1 MIKAVA
7 ASPRKQPFRKY
18 FRINWMLYVMSIPGL
33 IYVIGYKLLPLWG
46 LQLAFKDFNIFL
58 GKGILDSMAKSPWVG
73 LKYFRE
79 IFVSSQF
86 GMLLQNTLMLS
97 LMKLVI
103 LFPLPILVALMLNEV
118 QNKPFLRV
126 TQTMVYLPHF
136 LSWVVIH
143 GIFVTM
149 LSSTGMVN
157 RLLNAMQLPSINA
170 YTNPQAFRWLLIFTE
185 GWKETGW
192 SSIVYLAAL
201 TGIDPELY
209 DAAYVD
215 GAGHFKRILHV
226 TLPGILPVVSL
237 MLLLRVGN
245 ILQAG
250 SDQILAMYNASVYST
265 SDVLQ
270 TYIYRV
276 SLGKLDFSTGTA
288 LGIFESMVGF
298 VMLVSCNAISRKTTG
313 RSLW

>member
-1 MIKAVA
+1 M
-7 ASPRKQPFRKY
+7 
-18 FRINWMLYVMSIPGL
+18 
-33 IYVIGYKLLPLWG
+33 
-46 LQLAFKDFNIFL
+46 AFKDFNIFL
-58 GKGILDSMAKSPWVG
+58 GRGILDSMAKSPWVG
-73 LKYFRE
+73 LKYFQE

-86 GMLLQNTLMLS
+86 GMLLRNTLMLS

-226 TLPGILPVVSL
+226 SLPGILPVVSL

>member
-1 MIKAVA
+1 MMRTRS
-7 ASPRKQPFRKY
+7 SPGRKQPFPKY
-18 FRINWMLYVMSIPGL
+18 FCANWMLYAMSIPGL
-33 IYVIGYKLLPLWG
+33 IYVVGYKLLPLLG

-58 GKGILDSMAKSPWVG
+58 GKNILDSMAKSRWVG
-73 LKYFRE
+73 LKYFQK
-79 IFVSSQF
+79 IFASGQF
-86 GMLLQNTLMLS
+86 EMLLRNTLTIS
-97 LMKLVI
+97 LLKLVI
-103 LFPLPILVALMLNEV
+103 LFPIPIVVALMLNEV
-118 QNKPFLRV
+118 RNKPFLRT

-143 GIFVTM
+143 GIFITM
-149 LSSTGMVN
+149 LSSSGMIN
-157 RLLNAMQLPSINA
+157 RLLAALNLPPINA
-170 YTNPQAFRWLLIFTE
+170 YTNPYAFRWLLIFTE

-265 SDVLQ
+265 ADVLQ

-288 LGIFESMVGF
+288 LGIFESVVGF
-298 VMLVSCNAISRKTTG
+298 VMLVSCNAVSRKTTG

>member
-1 MIKAVA
+1 MTKTRTLP
-7 ASPRKQPFRKY
+7 SRKQPFTKY
-18 FRINWMLYVMSIPGL
+18 FRANWMLYAMSIPGL
-33 IYVIGYKLLPLWG
+33 IYIVGYKLLPLWG

-58 GKGILDSMAKSPWVG
+58 GKNILDSMSKSRWVG
-73 LKYFRE
+73 LKYFQR
-79 IFVSSQF
+79 IFASGQF
-86 GMLLQNTLMLS
+86 ETLLRNTLTIS

-103 LFPLPILVALMLNEV
+103 LFPIPILVALMLNEV
-118 QNKPFLRV
+118 RSKPFLRT

-143 GIFVTM
+143 GIFITM
-149 LSSTGMVN
+149 LSSSGMIN
-157 RLLNAMQLPSINA
+157 RMLTALNLPTINA
-170 YTNPQAFRWLLIFTE
+170 YTNPNAFRWLLIFTE

-226 TLPGILPVVSL
+226 TLPGILPVISL

-265 SDVLQ
+265 ADVLQ

-288 LGIFESMVGF
+288 LGIFESVVGF
-298 VMLVSCNAISRKTTG
+298 IMLVSCNAISRKTTG

>member
-1 MIKAVA
+1 
-7 ASPRKQPFRKY
+7 
-18 FRINWMLYVMSIPGL
+18 MLYAMSIPGL
-33 IYVIGYKLLPLWG
+33 IYVVGYKLLPLWG

-58 GKGILDSMAKSPWVG
+58 GKNILDSMNKSRWVG
-73 LKYFRE
+73 LKYFQK
-79 IFVSSQF
+79 IFASGQF
-86 GMLLQNTLMLS
+86 EMLLRNTLTIS

-103 LFPLPILVALMLNEV
+103 LFPIPILVALMLNEV
-118 QNKPFLRV
+118 RNKLFLRI

-143 GIFVTM
+143 GIFITM
-149 LSSTGMVN
+149 LSSSGMVN
-157 RLLNAMQLPSINA
+157 RLLASVNLPAINA
-170 YTNPQAFRWLLIFTE
+170 YTNPYAFRWLLIFTE

-215 GAGHFKRILHV
+215 GAGQFKRILHV

-265 SDVLQ
+265 ADVLQ

-288 LGIFESMVGF
+288 LGIFESVVGF
-298 VMLVSCNAISRKTTG
+298 IMLVSYNAVSRKTT
-313 RSLW
+313 

>member
-1 MIKAVA
+1 MAKTRL
-7 ASPRKQPFRKY
+7 SRSRKQPFSKY
-18 FRINWMLYVMSIPGL
+18 FCANWMLYAMSIPGL
-33 IYVIGYKLLPLWG
+33 IYVVGYKLLPLWG

-58 GKGILDSMAKSPWVG
+58 GKNILDSMNKSRWVG
-73 LKYFRE
+73 LKYFQK
-79 IFVSSQF
+79 IFASGQF
-86 GMLLQNTLMLS
+86 EMLLRNTLTIS

-103 LFPLPILVALMLNEV
+103 LFPIPILVALMLNEV
-118 QNKPFLRV
+118 RNKPFLRV

-143 GIFVTM
+143 GIFITM
-149 LSSTGMVN
+149 LSSSGMVN
-157 RLLNAMQLPSINA
+157 RLLASVNLPAINA
-170 YTNPQAFRWLLIFTE
+170 YTNPYTFRWLLIFTE

-265 SDVLQ
+265 ADVLQ

-288 LGIFESMVGF
+288 LGIFESVVGF
-298 VMLVSCNAISRKTTG
+298 IMLVSCNAVSRKTTG